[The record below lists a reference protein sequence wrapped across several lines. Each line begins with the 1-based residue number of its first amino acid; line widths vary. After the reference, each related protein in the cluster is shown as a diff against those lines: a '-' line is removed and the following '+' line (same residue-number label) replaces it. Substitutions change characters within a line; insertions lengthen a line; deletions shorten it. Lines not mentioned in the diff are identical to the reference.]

1 MTRIK
6 KNYKNIVYL
15 TFIILSLI
23 PFILHFIL
31 DNGLEMPVVN
41 FSFIVLCFIVTL
53 LTFNKTKH
61 NLLQLGAIIFT
72 LIADYFLTLKEI
84 YFIFSIILFTIVQ
97 IFYFIRILDYS
108 NRKEIIINI
117 IFRILLVAFIAFIS
131 FTLLKSV
138 MNELIVVA
146 LFYYVNFL
154 VNVIFA
160 FIHFKD
166 NKLLALGLLFFILCD
181 TMIGFQ
187 EMVGIFNL
195 SENSFI
201 YIISQTPYNIPWMF
215 YIPAQILLLLS
226 KNG

>member
-166 NKLLALGLLFFILCD
+166 NKLLALGLLFFLLCD

-187 EMVGIFNL
+187 EMVDIFNL

-215 YIPAQILLLLS
+215 YIPAQVLLLLS

>member
-1 MTRIK
+1 MIK
-6 KNYKNIVYL
+6 KNYQNTIY
-15 TFIILSLI
+15 FIFCILSLI
-23 PFILHFIL
+23 PFILQFIL
-31 DNGLEMPVVN
+31 NNGLEMPVVN
-41 FSFIVLCFIVTL
+41 FSFIILCFIVTL

-61 NLLQLGAIIFT
+61 NFLQLGAIMFT

-108 NRKEIIINI
+108 NKKEIIINI
-117 IFRILLVAFIAFIS
+117 IFRIILVTIISLIS

-138 MNELIVVA
+138 MNELTIVA
-146 LFYYVNFL
+146 LFYYINFL

-166 NKLLALGLLFFILCD
+166 NKLLALGLLSFLLCD

-215 YIPAQILLLLS
+215 YIPAQMLLLIS